1 MKSGWAD
8 TVLSEMYMSY
18 CGVPTKPQPLT
29 QWGRYTFIHASCGFL
44 LTFQK
49 KHLVFWLLC
58 QTGWPPTL
66 SVCQFESRHSLRK
79 QLLSRSL
86 SAVHSQVA
94 VHLWR
99 VVICGRIWWSRTFP
113 VPVDHVGPWKTHM
126 FDSASVVTVAPWRR
140 RCLDCLFLD
149 VLDVLHSSRFPACRL
164 GLAECVRM
172 CVQHCWSLSHVSRG
186 CSPGTCMW
194 LVACVL
200 SYTRSSFFFCY
211 PPPHPSPRRSM
222 WLKNQQSKQSDF
234 TMFVK
239 SNKFVR
245 YAPESSSIS

>member
-99 VVICGRIWWSRTFP
+99 VVICGRIWWS
-113 VPVDHVGPWKTHM
+113 VPVDHVGPWKTHVWQCISSYCGTLEKTL
-126 FDSASVVTVAPWRR
+126 FRLLVLGRTRRVALFQISSLPFRFSRVCADVRPTLLITFTCEPWLQSRHLHVIGGM
-140 RCLDCLFLD
+140 CPQLHPLIVFLLLPPTPPLSTEIH
-149 VLDVLHSSRFPACRL
+149 VIKKSTMKTIRFHNVCQKQQVRSLRSREF
-164 GLAECVRM
+164 
-172 CVQHCWSLSHVSRG
+172 
-186 CSPGTCMW
+186 
-194 LVACVL
+194 
-200 SYTRSSFFFCY
+200 
-211 PPPHPSPRRSM
+211 
-222 WLKNQQSKQSDF
+222 
-234 TMFVK
+234 
-239 SNKFVR
+239 
-245 YAPESSSIS
+245 